1 MRAATSKIAPAPSL
15 EVLARSR
22 LLPVLTVL
30 GLLHAILAV
39 GYMIDPLRGTLDFP
53 LSVLRA
59 EPWSVAPAFWVAFA
73 TPFSCSPS
81 GSSFHACRCA
91 GPTR

>member
-1 MRAATSKIAPAPSL
+1 M
-15 EVLARSR
+15 
-22 LLPVLTVL
+22 LTVL

-53 LSVLRA
+53 LSMLRE

-73 TPFSCSPS
+73 TAVFLLTVR
-81 GSSFHACRCA
+81 SSFHACRCA